1 MTAVPLMTS
10 SELAS
15 DRLARAGLFELCWVD
30 VRIQFQRP
38 LPRCWAKAKKL
49 TMDGLLPKRSM
60 LGQQVVS
67 HAAAQDLEC
76 GRRGSSDQGSNVEEA
91 KLPSLQVL
99 KEIKNLWS
107 AQAYKEPCAKHEF
120 CQNSRQEKKSEG
132 LAAVSCRLW
141 RNVVNIDSV

>member
-1 MTAVPLMTS
+1 
-10 SELAS
+10 
-15 DRLARAGLFELCWVD
+15 
-30 VRIQFQRP
+30 
-38 LPRCWAKAKKL
+38 
-49 TMDGLLPKRSM
+49 MDGLLPKRSM
-60 LGQQVVS
+60 LRQQVVS

-120 CQNSRQEKKSEG
+120 CQNWRQEKK
-132 LAAVSCRLW
+132 VK
-141 RNVVNIDSV
+141 V